1 MSRSLNKVTLIGNL
15 GNDPEVRSTTGGNRV
30 ATFSLATSRS
40 WNDAS
45 GTKQEKTEWHRCVV
59 WNTKSS
65 QLADIVEKYV
75 KKGDKLYVEGRI
87 EYRQWQDK
95 DGQTR
100 YSTEINVR
108 ELIMLGGGSGGGRSG
123 ADADSEAANGT
134 RARAGSAAKAK
145 AGGGDD
151 FEDFPGALADED
163 DDLPFCRRVS
173 GKRTGGAPAK
183 ERHPF
188 SFSGVSRSVRGQHV
202 QPLLVQRQPD
212 REVRSRAD
220 RDRSGAGQLRAGQQS
235 RDDVDAAA
243 NRDVLGNRE
252 RLGATSED
260 GAEPASARARRAH
273 EDVRLGERLVLELD
287 RRRLVRLRIDVGDR
301 TIAMTRREGDEG
313 GEDERVPGARGVKR
327 ESGHEDPRE

>member
-95 DGQTR
+95 ENQTR

-108 ELIMLGGGSGGGRSG
+108 ELIMLGGGSGGGGRG
-123 ADADSEAANGT
+123 AGGDFDAEANGGART
-134 RARAGSAAKAK
+134 RSAAPAKAK
-145 AGGGDD
+145 SGAGGDD

-163 DDLPFCRRVS
+163 DDLPF
-173 GKRTGGAPAK
+173 
-183 ERHPF
+183 
-188 SFSGVSRSVRGQHV
+188 
-202 QPLLVQRQPD
+202 
-212 REVRSRAD
+212 
-220 RDRSGAGQLRAGQQS
+220 
-235 RDDVDAAA
+235 
-243 NRDVLGNRE
+243 
-252 RLGATSED
+252 
-260 GAEPASARARRAH
+260 
-273 EDVRLGERLVLELD
+273 
-287 RRRLVRLRIDVGDR
+287 
-301 TIAMTRREGDEG
+301 
-313 GEDERVPGARGVKR
+313 
-327 ESGHEDPRE
+327 